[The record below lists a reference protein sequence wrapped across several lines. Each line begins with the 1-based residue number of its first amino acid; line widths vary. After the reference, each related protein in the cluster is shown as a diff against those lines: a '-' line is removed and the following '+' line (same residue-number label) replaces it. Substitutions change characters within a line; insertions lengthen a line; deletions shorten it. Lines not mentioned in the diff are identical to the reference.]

1 MSSTWWILFLKRLSV
16 IPFHFWMAYK
26 RFLCLRTCLLSLT
39 DLPWKKP
46 LLSMCHVSV
55 KGGSESNIL
64 PSSIRKLPFYAQ
76 HHTWRDDDAYTSTK
90 ETPAPADKPPVGQ
103 VSALPAE
110 REGERKNIV
119 CFSIFVHRSCFFFYN
134 IHYTVWLCNALN
146 SWCNMDVS

>member
-1 MSSTWWILFLKRLSV
+1 MNTVFEEVVRDPLPFLDGIQKIPVPPDLSSQLDR
-16 IPFHFWMAYK
+16 P
-26 RFLCLRTCLLSLT
+26 
-39 DLPWKKP
+39 
-46 LLSMCHVSV
+46 SMEEAVVQHVSRFSQ
-55 KGGSESNIL
+55 GGSESNIL

-76 HHTWRDDDAYTSTK
+76 HHTWRDDDTYTSTK

-146 SWCNMDVS
+146 SWCYMDVS